1 MKCKKL
7 LLVCIRRLSEPQS
20 SDQAA
25 DFECQVFFSK
35 ASREKAV
42 EEAWRKN
49 KQDLQT
55 EMTKLEQNP
64 TLSMLQ

>member
-7 LLVCIRRLSEPQS
+7 LLACIRRLSEPQS

-25 DFECQVFFSK
+25 DFECQAFFSK
-35 ASREKAV
+35 AFREKAV